1 MLLIGL
7 QACGKTTFY
16 RERLAATHA
25 LVSKDAMSRSARR
38 KEDRQRRELAA
49 LLADGHDVCVDNT
62 QPSAAERAGV
72 IAVARAHGARV
83 VGYWWPPDLELRC
96 DATRPGPTRC
106 PRSGCTRHSPAGR
119 SPGPTRASTSW
130 SGAEGQ
136 SSSRTMSIGAEVGE
150 PSSSPRSWSAC
161 RPAATSSSEV

>member
-1 MLLIGL
+1 MAEVVLLIGL
-7 QACGKTTFY
+7 QGCGKTTFY

-49 LLADGHDVCVDNT
+49 LLAEGHDVCVDNT

-83 VGYWWPPDLELRC
+83 IGHWWPPDLALSRRRNAARPAPVPEVGLRAAAARWEEP
-96 DATRPGPTRC
+96 DP
-106 PRSGCTRHSPAGR
+106 
-119 SPGPTRASTSW
+119 
-130 SGAEGQ
+130 AEGFDVLV
-136 SSSRTMSIGAEVGE
+136 RH
-150 PSSSPRSWSAC
+150 
-161 RPAATSSSEV
+161 

>member
-1 MLLIGL
+1 MPRCPRRPQVVLLIGL

-62 QPSAAERAGV
+62 QPSAVERAGV

-83 VGYWWPPDLELRC
+83 VGYWWPPDPELSRRRN
-96 DATRPGPTRC
+96 A
-106 PRSGCTRHSPAGR
+106 A
-119 SPGPTRASTSW
+119 RADPVP
-130 SGAEGQ
+130 
-136 SSSRTMSIGAEVGE
+136 EVGLHAALARWEE
-150 PSSSPRSWSAC
+150 PHRNEGFDQLTRMA
-161 RPAATSSSEV
+161 

>member
-1 MLLIGL
+1 MPGVAEVVLLVGL

-62 QPSAAERAGV
+62 QPSVAERAGV
-72 IAVARAHGARV
+72 IAVARARGARV
-83 VGYWWPPDLELRC
+83 VGHWWPPDLALSLRRN
-96 DATRPGPTRC
+96 AARPDPVPEVGLYAAAARWKDPT
-106 PRSGCTRHSPAGR
+106 
-119 SPGPTRASTSW
+119 PGEGFDLLLRRGGEG
-130 SGAEGQ
+130 SGAWMHRRRRWGWRVVTHE
-136 SSSRTMSIGAEVGE
+136 
-150 PSSSPRSWSAC
+150 C
-161 RPAATSSSEV
+161 LSEQGR

>member
-1 MLLIGL
+1 MPRCTRRPQVVLLIGL

-25 LVSKDAMSRSARR
+25 LVSKDAMPRSARR

-83 VGYWWPPDLELRC
+83 VGYWWLPDPELSRRRN
-96 DATRPGPTRC
+96 A
-106 PRSGCTRHSPAGR
+106 A
-119 SPGPTRASTSW
+119 RADPVP
-130 SGAEGQ
+130 
-136 SSSRTMSIGAEVGE
+136 EVGLHAALARWEE
-150 PSSSPRSWSAC
+150 PHRGEGFDELTRMA
-161 RPAATSSSEV
+161 